1 MAALR
6 RASLHRIVG
15 PLLEAVTAPHGPDHY
30 LEMVNPMKRLG
41 TASEVAELILFLAS
55 DRSSYVTGGVFSIDG
70 GITAACPVP
79 AF

>member
-1 MAALR
+1 MLETR
-6 RASLHRIVG
+6 LETSVDPKRLHR
-15 PLLEAVTAPHGPDHY
+15 A